1 MPARDNT
8 LFYTGVLG
16 TIHKS
21 TTPNV
26 SRIHIRG
33 NFTFTNA
40 DYTRAAFDGVP
51 EELGSFAYSTTIAPA
66 FQLLRSGSLFRQIT
80 LTIGTQQGLT
90 GNGAASNQLQWWY
103 EANFFSGF
111 VFVFPHNISG
121 AFSYLLSTVPN
132 TGAVSNEL
140 ELTFSYTGR
149 SLLGQWNPS
158 LEAAIPLDEARG
170 FLIQAGV
177 DPSISFFQK
186 SNLPLPFFPLRLGA
200 GLFGYHVPEIDFS
213 GYLSAGL
220 TGQLALKSIQD
231 IFGRWELLIGADL
244 IARNDQLANVNFP
257 DDKGGNVLVV
267 GRAGF
272 QFLY

>member
-1 MPARDNT
+1 MSSNLHFPILAEVFWAN
-8 LFYTGVLG
+8 G
-16 TIHKS
+16 IH
-21 TTPNV
+21 P
-26 SRIHIRG
+26 
-33 NFTFTNA
+33 
-40 DYTRAAFDGVP
+40 
-51 EELGSFAYSTTIAPA
+51 GSSHPVR
-66 FQLLRSGSLFRQIT
+66 RSQ
-80 LTIGTQQGLT
+80 
-90 GNGAASNQLQWWY
+90 
-103 EANFFSGF
+103 
-111 VFVFPHNISG
+111 
-121 AFSYLLSTVPN
+121 
-132 TGAVSNEL
+132 
-140 ELTFSYTGR
+140 
-149 SLLGQWNPS
+149 
-158 LEAAIPLDEARG
+158 G

-186 SNLPLPFFPLRLGA
+186 SNLPLSLSFPLRLGA